1 MQGKCYFIAQQYNTV
16 SHLTMFISLTQLR
29 GFPMMPTRDKPE
41 LKIEDCKLTIFGC
54 HFAPSLLKSKEY
66 HKYSIFN
73 RQ

>member
-1 MQGKCYFIAQQYNTV
+1 MQGKCYFITQQYDIV
-16 SHLTMFISLTQLR
+16 LHLTLFISLTQLR
-29 GFPMMPTRDKPE
+29 VLSMMPTLDKPE